1 MLRIENETWIAR
13 LLGKDISIDFPAPW
27 AADSTAIYRWLA
39 TWPDSDGPLPA
50 EAETLP
56 DEPSAIEGK
65 SGGRLERL
73 MVSLGTML
81 QRLMMK
87 LRLRPSWRH

>member
-1 MLRIENETWIAR
+1 MKTWIAR

-50 EAETLP
+50 EAENL
-56 DEPSAIEGK
+56 AG
-65 SGGRLERL
+65 
-73 MVSLGTML
+73 
-81 QRLMMK
+81 
-87 LRLRPSWRH
+87 